1 MSREIGKAGQRA
13 PRVKFLG
20 SVLALVELQNHRNVR
35 VRVHQLSVNGG
46 LLQLSD
52 PLPESVG
59 VELVFR
65 VGPAT
70 IRGDAE
76 MLFPMWATR
85 EWLQPFRFLDLDATQ
100 RIRLDNALQPYLKPG
115 GRESRTATSELAP
128 KSFLMHGP
136 ENAS

>member
-20 SVLALVELQNHRNVR
+20 SVLALVELQNRRNVR

-46 LLQLSD
+46 LLQLRD

-85 EWLQPFRFLDLDATQ
+85 EWLQPFRFLDLDAAQ
-100 RIRLDNALQPYLKPG
+100 RARLDNALQPYLK
-115 GRESRTATSELAP
+115 TAGTDTRRVPSDLSGS
-128 KSFLMHGP
+128 SFLAYSA